1 MKNIL
6 KEMLK
11 CSSYIILAGVGVCL
25 TADCV
30 KKYVELWNWIKRR
43 TEMLSL
49 GIVLGMLGLTLVL
62 LAKVKK

>member
-30 KKYVELWNWIKRR
+30 KKYVEL
-43 TEMLSL
+43 
-49 GIVLGMLGLTLVL
+49 
-62 LAKVKK
+62 